1 VAKPN
6 PYASLTAPTNTSC
19 SYNINGGNYFNS
31 GGATYHFTQ
40 GLNVFC
46 GNTTIG
52 GNGSSD
58 TFDPGIYYFNGS
70 LTFSG
75 ANVTS
80 ASGVTFVVTGAFS
93 WTDWS
98 GTYQMSAPTSGPTAG
113 ILVWQTCGSGGVSPG
128 GQLIGDQIEGGSI
141 LQVSGAIYMPCGA
154 LQLSNNAALTTASG
168 GAMSVVVDTLSVTG
182 SASIAASAA
191 GTSTGGA
198 ASVVLQQ

>member
-1 VAKPN
+1 
-6 PYASLTAPTNTSC
+6 
-19 SYNINGGNYFNS
+19 
-31 GGATYHFTQ
+31 
-40 GLNVFC
+40 VFC

-58 TFDPGIYYFNGS
+58 TFAPGIYYFNGS

-80 ASGVTFVVTGAFS
+80 ASGVTFVLTGAFS

-113 ILVWQTCGSGGVSPG
+113 ILVWQI
-128 GQLIGDQIEGGSI
+128 QGGST